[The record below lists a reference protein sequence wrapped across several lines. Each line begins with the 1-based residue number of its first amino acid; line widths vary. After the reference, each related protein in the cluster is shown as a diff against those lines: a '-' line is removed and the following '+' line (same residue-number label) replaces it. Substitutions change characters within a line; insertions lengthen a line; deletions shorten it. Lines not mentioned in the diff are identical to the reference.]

1 MTKTNKKAGV
11 QSIGQTEK
19 LYSRFMYQKVFEIEL
34 FSPCTCKQTA
44 PWEIIR
50 TPFENADTGNY
61 SVFFAPLSSQI
72 LDRLEL

>member
-19 LYSRFMYQKVFEIEL
+19 LYSRFMYQKVFEIKP
-34 FSPCTCKQTA
+34 FSPCSSKQTDTLK
-44 PWEIIR
+44 IIKA
-50 TPFENADTGNY
+50 PFENTNTGNY
-61 SVFFAPLSSQI
+61 SAFFAPLSSQI